1 MDKITL
7 LNLLKNSGIENVK
20 IDKNFVY
27 FTDPNCI
34 FPAFDKLFYY
44 AWIAAMVFVI
54 FILFGWAVLYIKN
67 GVKIS
72 SFFSNIKTLFLVLM
86 VFALVKPSVD
96 FIYGKNLFASQCDI
110 QKVSLSAVNELLEQ
124 RNKNF
129 AKSDE
134 AMLYE
139 TFDVIDTGIDI
150 TDTEEEY

>member
-34 FPAFDKLFYY
+34 FPAFDQIFHY
-44 AWIAAMVFVI
+44 AWIVAMVLVI

-67 GVKIS
+67 GVTIA
-72 SFFSNIKTLFLVLM
+72 SFFKNIKTLFLVLITLS
-86 VFALVKPSVD
+86 VVKPAMN
-96 FIYGKNLFASQCDI
+96 FIYGKDLFASQCAT
-110 QKVSLSAVNELLEQ
+110 QKVSLTAVNELLEQ
-124 RNKNF
+124 RNKKF
-129 AKSDE
+129 SRSDK

-139 TFDVIDTGIDI
+139 TFDVVDTGVVFIDLP
-150 TDTEEEY
+150 EED

>member
-1 MDKITL
+1 MDKLTI
-7 LNLLKNSGIENVK
+7 LNLLKNSGIENTK
-20 IDKNFVY
+20 IDANFVY

-34 FPAFDKLFYY
+34 FPAFDKIFYY
-44 AWIAAMVFVI
+44 AWILAMILVI

-96 FIYGKNLFASQCDI
+96 FIYGKDLFASQCDTH
-110 QKVSLSAVNELLEQ
+110 KVSLYAVNELLEQ
-124 RNKNF
+124 RNKTF
-129 AKSDE
+129 KKSDE

-139 TFDVIDTGIDI
+139 TFDVIDTGIVV
-150 TDTEEEY
+150 TDLPED